1 MIRIISTIFS
11 FIVIMTLTGCSSEDD
26 PTVSGIADEKP
37 ISFSLRIDS
46 RNVNEPT
53 TRSLAPGYH
62 FGDGASI
69 NTVKCY
75 VYNQANGN
83 SAEPSKVIDVPV
95 SSLSGNFTIRLPRNQ
110 TFDLVFLATSIGQTD
125 ASSKLFYNSTER
137 SLKVNY
143 GNCSDEEYDCFF
155 ATVKNVTTET
165 SMSDA
170 IILRRPFA
178 QINVGARN
186 LAAYNSTHPISSVS
200 LTVNGVYDKLNLMDG
215 SLIGDPVNVS
225 FTDSAT
231 PAGQTFPVDGND
243 YLAMNYVL
251 VNTRCLTN
259 VVVTVNHSDA
269 TAPKSLTV
277 ENVALERNY
286 QSNICIK
293 SL

>member
-11 FIVIMTLTGCSSEDD
+11 FIVIMTLTGCSSQDE
-26 PTVSGIADEKP
+26 PAVSDMANEET

-46 RNVNEPT
+46 RNVNEPA

-75 VYNQANGN
+75 VYNLANGS
-83 SAEPSKVIDVPV
+83 SAEPSKVIDIPL

-110 TFDLVFLATSIGQTD
+110 TFDLVFLATSIEQTD
-125 ASSKLFYNSTER
+125 ASSKLYYNSTDR

-143 GNCSDEEYDCFF
+143 NNCNDEEYDCFF

-170 IILRRPFA
+170 IVLRRPFA

-186 LAAYNSTHPISSVS
+186 LAAYNSNHPISSVS
-200 LTVNGVYDKLNLMDG
+200 LTVNGIYDKLNLMDG
-215 SLIGDPVNVS
+215 SLIGDPVNIS
-225 FTDSAT
+225 FSDSAVPT
-231 PAGQTFPVDGND
+231 GQTFPVDGND

-269 TAPKSLTV
+269 TSPKSLTV